1 MEDWLTTFGT
11 FSTEPVAGAVN
22 NHYLAAN
29 NKSLVVRVISSAN
42 AMHSPEIYFKGVH
55 FIRWYILWG
64 SPRIPSW

>member
-29 NKSLVVRVISSAN
+29 DKSLVVRIISSVN
-42 AMHSPEIYFKGVH
+42 PMPSPEIYFKGVH
-55 FIRWYILWG
+55 FVRRYILWG